1 MSGRIRRQ
9 LLAQR
14 LEEQARAQAQA
25 LEPVVCPLCQRPI
38 PAEQRDAHHL
48 VPKSKGGRHTEFLHR
63 ICHRQVHAL
72 FTETE
77 LARQYATVE
86 ALLAHPEMARFVA
99 WVRTKPDDFFER
111 TRKSQ
116 RLRQR

>member
-1 MSGRIRRQ
+1 MTGRIRRK
-9 LLAQR
+9 LLAER
-14 LEEQARAQAQA
+14 LPATEAPEAPLR
-25 LEPVVCPLCQRPI
+25 CPLCERVI
-38 PAEQRDAHHL
+38 PEAQKDAHHL

-63 ICHRQVHAL
+63 ICHRQIHAL

-77 LARQYATVE
+77 LARHYHSVE
-86 ALLAHPEMARFVA
+86 ALLAHPELSRFVA

-116 RLRQR
+116 RVRGR

>member
-1 MSGRIRRQ
+1 MTGRIRRQ
-9 LLAQR
+9 LLAER
-14 LEEQARAQAQA
+14 LQTPQEQPA
-25 LEPVVCPLCQRPI
+25 LMCPLCERVI
-38 PAEQRDAHHL
+38 PQTQKDAHHL

-63 ICHRQVHAL
+63 MCHRQVHAL

-77 LARQYATVE
+77 LARQYSTVE

-99 WVRTKPDDFFER
+99 WVRGKPADFYER

-116 RLRQR
+116 RVRGR